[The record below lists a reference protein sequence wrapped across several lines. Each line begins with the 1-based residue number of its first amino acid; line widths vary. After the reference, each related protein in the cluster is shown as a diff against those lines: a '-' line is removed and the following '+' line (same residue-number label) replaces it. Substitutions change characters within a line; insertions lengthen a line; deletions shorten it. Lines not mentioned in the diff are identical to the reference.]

1 MANIKLISS
10 FNNEKE
16 RERFFIERAEIQNA
30 FNKKVEELNTEVE
43 QILEDHK
50 EKILYSI
57 IFPGY
62 PDCTCVRLSAD
73 ALNNFYYKIRKLYSE
88 EIGILLHEIQIV
100 RREYLYDLKFQNS
113 FVIKFIFVQSQ
124 FNNSS
129 AEFSLNKLDFDD
141 VKFKLVDNSMG
152 ACLDPKFI
160 DPENYFLVKNL
171 LLEVIDTISKIEKAE
186 EINEE

>member
-73 ALNNFYYKIRKLYSE
+73 ALNNFYYKIRKLY
-88 EIGILLHEIQIV
+88 
-100 RREYLYDLKFQNS
+100 
-113 FVIKFIFVQSQ
+113 
-124 FNNSS
+124 
-129 AEFSLNKLDFDD
+129 
-141 VKFKLVDNSMG
+141 
-152 ACLDPKFI
+152 
-160 DPENYFLVKNL
+160 
-171 LLEVIDTISKIEKAE
+171 
-186 EINEE
+186 